1 MLGFS
6 SLSENPISSI
16 NKVLELSASMTGLGV
31 QATAAAGTLIGAST
45 MSATST
51 QTSTGVRILVHSAS
65 IESTSVA
72 SSSAVFVKGS
82 TLQTDLVSSTVQTA
96 TGVRILVG
104 TSTQDINFNFD
115 QSAAGQYQG
124 EGIATL
130 DFNLTQTAIG
140 ELLFT
145 EIVPSVTVT
154 YTEITHTG
162 DSWTEITHTGDT
174 WTDVSTN

>member
-6 SLSENPISSI
+6 ALSENPISSV
-16 NKVLELSASMTGLGV
+16 NKVLELSASMTGLAV
-31 QATAAAGTLIGAST
+31 SSSAAAGTLVGEAT
-45 MSATST
+45 LSAISL
-51 QTSTGVRILVHSAS
+51 QTTAGVRILGHSSTLA
-65 IESTSVA
+65 STSVA
-72 SSSAVFVKGS
+72 SSSAVFIKGS
-82 TLQTDLVSSTVQTA
+82 TLETDLVSSSVQTT
-96 TGVRILVG
+96 TGVRTLVG
-104 TSTQDINFNFD
+104 TSTQ
-115 QSAAGQYQG
+115 
-124 EGIATL
+124 

-162 DSWTEITHTGDT
+162 DNWTEITHTGDT

>member
-1 MLGFS
+1 MLGDVA
-6 SLSENPISSI
+6 LSETPISSI
-16 NKVLELSASMTGLGV
+16 SKILEGNAEMSGIASKASAG
-31 QATAAAGTLIGAST
+31 IG
-45 MSATST
+45 
-51 QTSTGVRILVHSAS
+51 ILVGVADISGIFEQSA
-65 IESTSVA
+65 EGSVVPDIPVTTMDFNFTKT
-72 SSSAVFVKGS
+72 SSAVFVKG
-82 TLQTDLVSSTVQTA
+82 TDQE
-96 TGVRILVG
+96 I
-104 TSTQDINFNFD
+104 DINFNFD

-174 WTDVSTN
+174 WTNVSTN

>member
-1 MLGFS
+1 MLCHVA
-6 SLSENPISSI
+6 LSETPISSI
-16 NKVLELSASMTGLGV
+16 SKILEGNAEMSGIASKASAG
-31 QATAAAGTLIGAST
+31 IG
-45 MSATST
+45 
-51 QTSTGVRILVHSAS
+51 ILVGVADISGIFEQSA
-65 IESTSVA
+65 EGSVVPDIPVTTMDFNFTKT
-72 SSSAVFVKGS
+72 SSAVFVKG
-82 TLQTDLVSSTVQTA
+82 TDQE
-96 TGVRILVG
+96 I
-104 TSTQDINFNFD
+104 DINFNFD

-174 WTDVSTN
+174 WTNVSTN

>member
-1 MLGFS
+1 MSGIAS
-6 SLSENPISSI
+6 
-16 NKVLELSASMTGLGV
+16 KASAG
-31 QATAAAGTLIGAST
+31 IG
-45 MSATST
+45 
-51 QTSTGVRILVHSAS
+51 ILVGVADISA
-65 IESTSVA
+65 IFVEEVEGAAIPDIPVTSM
-72 SSSAVFVKGS
+72 SFNFGLDDIPGRFVKG
-82 TLQTDLVSSTVQTA
+82 TELET
-96 TGVRILVG
+96 
-104 TSTQDINFNFD
+104 DINFNFD

-130 DFNLTQTAIG
+130 DFNLTQTATG

-162 DSWTEITHTGDT
+162 DNWTEITHTGDT

>member
-1 MLGFS
+1 MLGHVA
-6 SLSENPISSI
+6 LSETPISSI
-16 NKVLELSASMTGLGV
+16 VKILDGSAEMSGL
-31 QATAAAGTLIGAST
+31 AST
-45 MSATST
+45 ASA
-51 QTSTGVRILVHSAS
+51 GIGILVGFADISGIFEQSA
-65 IESTSVA
+65 ECSVVPDIPVTTMDFNFTKT
-72 SSSAVFVKGS
+72 SSAVFVKG
-82 TLQTDLVSSTVQTA
+82 TDQE
-96 TGVRILVG
+96 I
-104 TSTQDINFNFD
+104 DINFNFD

-174 WTDVSTN
+174 WTNVSTN

>member
-6 SLSENPISSI
+6 ALSENPISSV

-31 QATAAAGTLIGAST
+31 QAAAAAGTLVGAST
-45 MSATST
+45 MSASCI
-51 QTSTGVRILVHSAS
+51 QTSAGVRILVHSAS
-65 IESTSVA
+65 LDSSSVA

-82 TLQTDLVSSTVQTA
+82 TLETDLVSSFVQTTA
-96 TGVRILVG
+96 GVRTLVG
-104 TSTQDINFNFD
+104 TSTQ
-115 QSAAGQYQG
+115 
-124 EGIATL
+124 

-162 DSWTEITHTGDT
+162 DNWTEITHTGDT

>member
-31 QATAAAGTLIGAST
+31 QATAAAGTLVGAST
-45 MSATST
+45 MSSSAI
-51 QTSTGVRILVHSAS
+51 QTTVGVRTRVHSAMLQR
-65 IESTSVA
+65 TSVA

-104 TSTQDINFNFD
+104 TSTQDIN
-115 QSAAGQYQG
+115 S
-124 EGIATL
+124 
-130 DFNLTQTAIG
+130 TQTTTG

-145 EIVPSVTVT
+145 EIVPSVNVT

-162 DSWTEITHTGDT
+162 DNWTEITHTGDT
-174 WTDVSTN
+174 WTDVNTG

>member
-6 SLSENPISSI
+6 ALSENPISSV
-16 NKVLELSASMTGLGV
+16 NKVLELSASMTGLAV
-31 QATAAAGTLIGAST
+31 SSSAAAGTLVGEAT
-45 MSATST
+45 MSSST
-51 QTSTGVRILVHSAS
+51 IQTSTGVRILVHSAVLDS
-65 IESTSVA
+65 SSVA
-72 SSSAVFVKGS
+72 SSSAVFIKGS

-96 TGVRILVG
+96 SGVRTLVG
-104 TSTQDINFNFD
+104 TSTQ
-115 QSAAGQYQG
+115 
-124 EGIATL
+124 

-162 DSWTEITHTGDT
+162 DNWTEITHTGDT